1 MQISRGLK
9 IIIQIILKN
18 LWEMGNITL
27 INIFEEELYTDI
39 VFYMKQLFKIIV
51 LNDDIYSQIF
61 FTFKQDGII
70 TKRKLS
76 SSKTIIQ

>member
-51 LNDDIYSQIF
+51 LDMICV
-61 FTFKQDGII
+61 
-70 TKRKLS
+70 
-76 SSKTIIQ
+76 